1 MHDSNLYW
9 CALNLISAVTGCFSI
24 PDFSSLVGI
33 PIGITSSAI
42 ELKICAIT
50 VGIKNYKTPI
60 KKKKHDKIAL
70 LAKTKLNCI
79 EALISKS
86 LIVSYISHDGFV
98 LVNNVLKE

>member
-1 MHDSNLYW
+1 M
-9 CALNLISAVTGCFSI
+9 
-24 PDFSSLVGI
+24 
-33 PIGITSSAI
+33 
-42 ELKICAIT
+42 
-50 VGIKNYKTPI
+50 GIKNYKTPI